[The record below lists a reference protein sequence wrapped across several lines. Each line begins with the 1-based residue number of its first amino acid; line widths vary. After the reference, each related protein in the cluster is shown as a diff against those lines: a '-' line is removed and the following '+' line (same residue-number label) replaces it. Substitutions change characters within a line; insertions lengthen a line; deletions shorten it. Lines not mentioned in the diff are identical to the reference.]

1 MESLYMAVRYKDN
14 QVLNIYSFAYLIF
27 KNVQECCDDLNVK
40 RPNIYNCCNGKQRSC
55 RGYGLRYE

>member
-1 MESLYMAVRYKDN
+1 MAVRYKDN

-40 RPNIYNCCNGKQRSC
+40 RPNIYNCCNGKQ
-55 RGYGLRYE
+55 